1 MMIIEKSHPEINKKY
16 KNNILNFS
24 YIHKSAICILKIYEQ
39 IFEDK
44 NLSQRLMI
52 SVHQTILRIHL
63 EYMGRI
69 S

>member
-1 MMIIEKSHPEINKKY
+1 MVIIEKSHLEINKKY
-16 KNNILNFS
+16 KNNILNFNYTTQVCNLHPS
-24 YIHKSAICILKIYEQ
+24 LEQ
-39 IFEDK
+39 IFEDE